1 MQSMTEKAY
10 RYRFY
15 PTLEQEQLLRR
26 TLGCV
31 RLVYNKALHTRTE
44 GWYERQERIDYKQT
58 SAMLTNWKQ
67 QEDLQFLNEVS
78 SVPLQQ
84 GLRNLQKAFTNFWAG
99 RTKYPNF
106 KKKRS
111 GGSAE
116 FTRAAF
122 RWKDGQLWLAKC
134 SEPLPVRWSRAI
146 PNGCDPSTV
155 TVRLDASGRWFVSL
169 LVNDHA
175 VKPLP
180 QTDKVVG
187 IDAGITSLVATS
199 DGEKIVN
206 PKYFKR
212 LRYKLRQATKAL
224 SRKIEGSNNR
234 EKARHKV
241 ARIHAKVADARTDF
255 LHKLTTRLVREN
267 QTIAVEDLA
276 VKNMLKNHNLA
287 QAIADASWA
296 ELVHQLE
303 YKAAWYGRTLVKI
316 DRWFPSSKRCGHCG
330 HIVDKLP
337 LDVREWDCSECGT
350 HHDRD
355 INAAQNILA
364 AGLAVI
370 VCGANIRPGGH
381 KSKGQ
386 LRNTP
391 KHSAALSVRLSA
403 HAEVLSKGRRG
414 KKQKP
419 KL

>member
-1 MQSMTEKAY
+1 MTQKAY

-15 PTLEQEQLLRR
+15 PTSEQEQLLRR

-44 GWYERQERIDYKQT
+44 AWYERQERVDYKQT
-58 SAMLTNWKQ
+58 SGMLTEWKK

-122 RWKDGQLWLAKC
+122 KWKDGRVWLAKC
-134 SEPLPVRWSRAI
+134 FESLPIRWSRTL
-146 PNGCDPSTV
+146 PKGCEPSTV

-169 LVNDHA
+169 LVDHTIEL
-175 VKPLP
+175 LP
-180 QTDKVVG
+180 TVDKAIG
-187 IDAGITSLVATS
+187 IDAGITSLIATS
-199 DGEKIVN
+199 DGEKIAN
-206 PKYFKR
+206 PKHFKR
-212 LRYKLRQATKAL
+212 LRHKLRQAQKAL
-224 SRKIEGSNNR
+224 SRKVKGSNNR
-234 EKARHKV
+234 EKARANV
-241 ARIHAKVADARTDF
+241 AKIHAAIADARTDF

-276 VKNMLKNHNLA
+276 VKNMLKNHKLA
-287 QAIADASWA
+287 QAIADASWSQ
-296 ELVHQLE
+296 LVRQLE
-303 YKAAWYGRTLVKI
+303 YKCLWVGRTLVKI
-316 DRWFPSSKRCGHCG
+316 DCWFPSTKRCGNCG
-330 HIVDKLP
+330 HVVDKMP
-337 LDVREWDCSECGT
+337 LDVREWNCPECGT

-370 VCGANIRPGGH
+370 VCGANIRPDRH
-381 KSKGQ
+381 ESIGQ
-386 LRNTP
+386 LRNT
-391 KHSAALSVRLSA
+391 SS
-403 HAEVLSKGRRG
+403 G

-419 KL
+419 KS

>member
-1 MQSMTEKAY
+1 MTERAY

-15 PTLEQEQLLRR
+15 PTEEQEQLLRR

-58 SAMLTNWKQ
+58 SGMLTQWKK

-99 RTKYPNF
+99 LARYPNF

-116 FTRAAF
+116 FTRSAF

-134 SEPLPVRWSRAI
+134 SEPLPIRWSRTL
-146 PNGCDPSTV
+146 PKGCEPSTV

-169 LVNDHA
+169 LVNDTI
-175 VKPLP
+175 KPLP

-187 IDAGITSLVATS
+187 IDTGITSLIVTS
-199 DGEKIVN
+199 DGEKIAN
-206 PKYFKR
+206 PKHFKR
-212 LRYKLRQATKAL
+212 LRYKLRQAQKAL
-224 SRKIEGSNNR
+224 YRKVKGSNNR
-234 EKARHKV
+234 EKARREV
-241 ARIHAKVADARTDF
+241 ARIHAKIADTRNDF
-255 LHKLTTRLVREN
+255 LHKLTTQLVREN

-276 VKNMLKNHNLA
+276 VKNMLKNHKLA
-287 QAIADASWA
+287 QAISDASWG
-296 ELVHQLE
+296 ELIRQLG
-303 YKAAWYGRTLVKI
+303 YKCQWYGRTLVKI
-316 DRWFPSSKRCGHCG
+316 ERWFPSSKRCGRCG
-330 HIVDKLP
+330 HVVEKLP
-337 LDVREWDCSECGT
+337 LDIREWDCPECGT

-370 VCGANIRPGGH
+370 VCGANIRPDGH
-381 KSKGQ
+381 ESKGQ
-386 LRNTP
+386 LRNSC
-391 KHSAALSVRLSA
+391 K
-403 HAEVLSKGRRG
+403 G

-419 KL
+419 KS

>member
-1 MQSMTEKAY
+1 MTQRAY

-15 PTLEQEQLLRR
+15 PTEEQEQLLRQ

-44 GWYERQERIDYKQT
+44 AWYERQERVGYSET
-58 SAMLTNWKQ
+58 STMLTEWKQ

-78 SVPLQQ
+78 CVPLQQ

-116 FTRAAF
+116 FTRSAF
-122 RWKDGQLWLAKC
+122 KWKDGRLWLAKC
-134 SEPLPVRWSRAI
+134 SSPLPIRWSRTI
-146 PNGCDPSTV
+146 PVNCEPSTV
-155 TVRLDASGRWFVSL
+155 TVRMDAAGRWFVSI
-169 LVNDHA
+169 LVEDHTVRA
-175 VKPLP
+175 LP
-180 QTDKVVG
+180 QIDKAVG
-187 IDAGITSLVATS
+187 IDAGITSLIATS
-199 DGEKIVN
+199 DGEHIAN
-206 PKYFKR
+206 PKHFKR
-212 LRYKLRQATKAL
+212 LRHKLRQTQKVL
-224 SRKIEGSNNR
+224 SRRVKGSNNT
-234 EKARHKV
+234 EKARREV
-241 ARIHAKVADARTDF
+241 ARVQSSIADARKDF

-276 VKNMLKNHNLA
+276 VKNMLKNHKLA

-296 ELVHQLE
+296 ELVRQLE
-303 YKAAWYGRTLVKI
+303 YKCQWYGRTLVKI
-316 DRWFPSSKRCGHCG
+316 DRWFPSSKRCGKCG

-337 LDVREWDCSECGT
+337 LDVRQWDCPECGT

-370 VCGANIRPGGH
+370 VCGSSVRPDGH
-381 KSKGQ
+381 ESIGQ
-386 LRNTP
+386 LRKTSN
-391 KHSAALSVRLSA
+391 R
-403 HAEVLSKGRRG
+403 GR
-414 KKQKP
+414 KQKP

>member
-1 MQSMTEKAY
+1 MTEKAY

-15 PTLEQEQLLRR
+15 PTPEQEQLLRR

-31 RLVYNKALHTRTE
+31 RLVYNRALHTRTQ
-44 GWYERQERIDYKQT
+44 GWYAHTERIDYKQT
-58 SAMLTNWKQ
+58 SAMLTDWKK

-84 GLRNLQKAFTNFWAG
+84 GLRNLQKAFANFWAG
-99 RTKYPNF
+99 GTKYPSF

-134 SEPLPVRWSRAI
+134 AEPLPIRWSRTL
-146 PNGCDPSTV
+146 PVCCEPSTV

-169 LVNDHA
+169 LVNDPT
-175 VKPLP
+175 VKFLP
-180 QTDKVVG
+180 QIDKAVG
-187 IDAGITSLVATS
+187 IDAGITSLIVTS
-199 DGEKIVN
+199 DGEKIAN
-206 PKYFKR
+206 PKHFKR
-212 LRYKLRQATKAL
+212 LRYKLRQAQKAL
-224 SRKIEGSNNR
+224 SGKVKGSNNR
-234 EKARHKV
+234 EKARHRV
-241 ARIHAKVADARTDF
+241 ARIHAAIADQRTDF

-276 VKNMLKNHNLA
+276 VKNMLKNHKLA

-296 ELVHQLE
+296 ELVRQLE
-303 YKAAWYGRTLVKI
+303 YKCQWYGRTLVRI

-330 HIVDKLP
+330 HVVDKLP
-337 LDVREWDCSECGT
+337 LDEREWDCPECGT

-355 INAAQNILA
+355 INAANNILA

-370 VCGANIRPGGH
+370 VCGANIRPDGH
-381 KSKGQ
+381 KSKG
-386 LRNTP
+386 
-391 KHSAALSVRLSA
+391 RLQKTSNR
-403 HAEVLSKGRRG
+403 GR
-414 KKQKP
+414 KQKP